1 MDNLIFLIVITA
13 ALSLLLNVVLKRWQV
28 ESVIGYILAGMVV
41 GYGFDLSHN
50 SSLGLIAEFGI
61 VFLMFT
67 IGLEFSPK
75 KLRLMK
81 KEVFLY
87 GPLQLGLTAAI
98 FFVLGQW
105 LFGLPWATNLIISL
119 SLSLSS
125 TAIVLNLLTKY
136 RKSSSQYG
144 RNSVGVLLFQDIAV
158 IPILLLVSILAN
170 DQQDIGAVMMQ
181 TGIDAVVVFLILFLG
196 GRFVAPWLMERVV
209 GTRSNE
215 LFVGTLLLIVVGAAH
230 LAHELGFSYS
240 LGAFLAGMVI
250 AESDYKHQVE
260 ADLAPFR
267 DLLLGLFFITVGMQV
282 DPLFVVGKLPLIIAV
297 MLGLLLVKSLVLLAM
312 MRLFNNAKNSVKTAL
327 LLAQSGEF
335 SFVVFETAQANN
347 LFMDRE
353 LGQTLIMA
361 IVMTM
366 MLTPFVFRYLDTL
379 TAKILPGSA
388 DQTDGPDEEV
398 EQTEQGHVLVLGY
411 GKLGERVGALLE
423 QQQIPFKAIEFDAAN
438 FRRARKRGEPVYYGN
453 AGRRQLLEQLH
464 LGQARAVIIAMS
476 NQARISLVTQSIR
489 SLAPGVPLAV
499 CGADRDHCQ
508 ELAEMGVDAPIDILD
523 QGAQALVAQV
533 SEAEGGIT
541 PGFVLPVF
549 AETEHSDSEDEL
561 NQRSP
566 AER

>member
-13 ALSLLLNVVLKRWQV
+13 ALSLLLNVLLKRWQV
-28 ESVIGYILAGMVV
+28 ESVIGYILTGMLV
-41 GYGFDLSHN
+41 GYAFDLSHN

-75 KLRLMK
+75 KLRRMK
-81 KEVFLY
+81 REVFVY
-87 GPLQLGLTAAI
+87 GPLQLGVTATL
-98 FFVLGQW
+98 FFLLGEW
-105 LFGLPWATNLIISL
+105 LFELPWTVNLIVSL

-136 RKSSSQYG
+136 RKSGSQYG

-170 DQQDIGAVMMQ
+170 DHQDITQVL
-181 TGIDAVVVFLILFLG
+181 TTTVIDAVVVFLILFLG
-196 GRFVAPWLMERVV
+196 GRFVTPYVMERVV

-215 LFVGTLLLIVVGAAH
+215 LFVGTLLLMVVGAAH

-260 ADLAPFR
+260 ADLSPFR

-282 DPLFVVGKLPLIIAV
+282 DPLFVVGKLPQIIGVMVVLLAV
-297 MLGLLLVKSLVLLAM
+297 KALVLLVL
-312 MRLFNNAKNSVKTAL
+312 MRVFNNTKNSVKTAL

-347 LFMDRE
+347 LFMDPQ

-366 MLTPFVFRYLDTL
+366 MLTPFVFRYLDRITEKL
-379 TAKILPGSA
+379 VPAAIA
-388 DQTDGPDEEV
+388 NEEPDEAVDETV
-398 EQTEQGHVLVLGY
+398 QDHVVVLGY
-411 GKLGERVGALLE
+411 GKLGGRVGALLQARE
-423 QQQIPFKAIEFDAAN
+423 IPYKAVEFDAAN
-438 FRRARKRGEPVYYGN
+438 FRQARKRGEPVYYGN
-453 AGRRQLLEQLH
+453 AGRRQLLEQMH
-464 LGQARAVIIAMS
+464 LTQARAVVIAMS
-476 NQARISLVTQSIR
+476 NQTRISLVAQSVR
-489 SLAPGVPLAV
+489 SLAPTVPIAV
-499 CGADRDHCQ
+499 CGSDRDHCE
-508 ELAEMGVDAPIDILD
+508 ELVEMGVLAPINILD
-523 QGAQALVAQV
+523 QGAEALVQQ
-533 SEAEGGIT
+533 IDT
-541 PGFVLPVF
+541 
-549 AETEHSDSEDEL
+549 DSG
-561 NQRSP
+561 
-566 AER
+566 